1 MASDNSIPKSRFYL
15 HVTGDG
21 ASGLTPSTV
30 FYDVDDEWLAK
41 ELCHLFDR
49 EYGGDRLS
57 FQYKSSDSIPKV
69 EQILLREALTE
80 LSAYGDP
87 DQGIYDPAPP
97 QQSFDRAQYAV
108 RAEGWEQLL
117 NPGTAVTGDT
127 DARQADEQP
136 DPPTED
142 DKGIAIFDL
151 ALLMEEDEAV
161 ARVSVKRLINSKKI
175 RAKPIGKCP
184 YDGRRKLYRLSE
196 LLSDVTQIMTLNAS
210 EEAMY
215 LKGLTAK
222 IRFPRDK

>member
-1 MASDNSIPKSRFYL
+1 MASDNPIPKSRFYL
-15 HVTGDG
+15 YVTGHG
-21 ASGLTPSTV
+21 ASGLAPSTV

-108 RAEGWEQLL
+108 RAQGWEQLL
-117 NPGTAVTGDT
+117 NPGTAVTGDA
-127 DARQADEQP
+127 DAGRADQEP
-136 DPPTED
+136 ELAKPKKTPKVNDRM
-142 DKGIAIFDL
+142 IAEMASDL
-151 ALLMEEDEAV
+151 EAV
-161 ARVSVKRLINSKKI
+161 
-175 RAKPIGKCP
+175 
-184 YDGRRKLYRLSE
+184 
-196 LLSDVTQIMTLNAS
+196 
-210 EEAMY
+210 
-215 LKGLTAK
+215 KGYTAK
-222 IRFPRDK
+222 QWAHRLGCGETTVKETLTWKSLSLLRQQAKVEKRKDRHGRGT